1 MAMTARPTQPPR
13 VRHRLRRTWALLLL
27 ATATGVTSA
36 ATSTAG
42 ADARSSDGDAAGF
55 AVRPSASPAAPAAPP
70 SGALAQPATRSLSY
84 RVVVDAPPDL
94 RDTLAA
100 SVGLIRWQSYADMTA
115 DLFAELSREAIG
127 QAKEAA
133 ATEGYFAAD
142 ANVAVDRS
150 TDPATV
156 TLHVA
161 PGPIARV
168 SKLNLRVS
176 GPATSDREAAATI
189 ARMRREWAWAS
200 AKARAV
206 AALAGN
212 GYASAK
218 LVASEARVDPQAAT
232 ADLDVDIDSGPVFH
246 VGDLDIKGLS
256 RYPPALV
263 RNYWC
268 VAPGA
273 RYSLEQLDQFVRRLN
288 GTGYFASVRA
298 AIDTDPRHAADAP
311 VEVAVIEAP
320 PKRVEAGIGY
330 STDTAFRANLSY
342 RDVDFASRALQL
354 YLDTRIESK
363 LQNAS
368 LRLVSPPAA
377 NGWSASTF
385 ANVERT
391 DIAGLITQAGA
402 AG

>member
-1 MAMTARPTQPPR
+1 M
-13 VRHRLRRTWALLLL
+13 
-27 ATATGVTSA
+27 S
-36 ATSTAG
+36 
-42 ADARSSDGDAAGF
+42 
-55 AVRPSASPAAPAAPP
+55 
-70 SGALAQPATRSLSY
+70 
-84 RVVVDAPPDL
+84 
-94 RDTLAA
+94 
-100 SVGLIRWQSYADMTA
+100 A
-115 DLFAELSREAIG
+115 DLFTELSREAIG

-142 ANVAVDRS
+142 ANVAIDRS
-150 TDPATV
+150 TDPTTV

-161 PGPIARV
+161 PGPLARV

-176 GPATSDREAAATI
+176 GPATSDLEGAATI
-189 ARMRREWAWAS
+189 ARMRREWLLPPGAPFRQSAWTS

-206 AALAGN
+206 ATLAGN
-212 GYASAK
+212 AYASAK

-232 ADLDVDIDSGPVFH
+232 VDLDVDIDSGPVFH

-263 RNYWC
+263 RNYRS

-298 AIDTDPRHAADAP
+298 AIDTDPAHAADAP
-311 VEVAVIEAP
+311 VRVAVIEAP

-330 STDTAFRANLSY
+330 STDTAFRSNLSY

-368 LRLVSPPAA
+368 LRLVSPPAT
-377 NGWSASTF
+377 NGWSASAF
-385 ANVERT
+385 ANVER
-391 DIAGLITQAGA
+391 
-402 AG
+402 